1 MNTRK
6 TFNGRRYRRRY
17 SLPTSILAAVVM
29 ILASITI
36 AAWIGVIGLYAS
48 SSAQPGREAV
58 REVSI
63 KRDASQAGTFDRLAK
78 NKVVISLKSAS

>member
-1 MNTRK
+1 MKTRK

-36 AAWIGVIGLYAS
+36 AAWIGVAGLYTS
-48 SSAQPGREAV
+48 DAQPGREAV